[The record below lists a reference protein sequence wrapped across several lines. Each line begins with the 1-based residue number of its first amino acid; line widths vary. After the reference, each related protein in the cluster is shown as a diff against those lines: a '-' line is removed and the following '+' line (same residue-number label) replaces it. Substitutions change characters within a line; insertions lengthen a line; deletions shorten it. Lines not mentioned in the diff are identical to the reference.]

1 VLNPL
6 SQEIVYSGDASP
18 ANDARSKNVSM
29 LHAVAEAMGDIR
41 ESVVF
46 LGGTVIPHLLTDELS
61 RFVRP
66 AKDVDFIIDFSNKED
81 LLNFEDALWE
91 RGFKKVSNGA
101 VCSWILGR
109 IRVDALPGDPEV
121 LTFNNQWC
129 GEAMHYSQRI
139 HIGDDLRVNAISAPY
154 YLGTKLN
161 AFDRRG
167 FGNFSDSKDIFDI
180 LLIFAGH
187 EAIEMEIEHR
197 TSRVFKAF
205 LWEKLER
212 IRTGSDNFSR
222 IAAREFKPEAVLK
235 RHLPEAV
242 ARIQKVID
250 LTSEHR

>member
-1 VLNPL
+1 MTNLL
-6 SQEIVYSGDASP
+6 SQEIDHSSHVSS
-18 ANDARSKNVSM
+18 ANDARSHNALM

-46 LGGTVIPHLLTDELS
+46 LGGVILPLLLTDELAC
-61 RFVRP
+61 FVRP
-66 AKDVDFIIDFSNKED
+66 AKDVDFIIDFSQKED
-81 LLNFEDALWE
+81 LLNFEDTLWE
-91 RGFKKVSNGA
+91 RGFQKVRNGA
-101 VCSWILGR
+101 VSSWILGR

-129 GEAMHYSQRI
+129 GEAMQYSRRI
-139 HIGDDLRVNAISAPY
+139 QIGDGLWVNAISAPY

-167 FGNFSDSKDIFDI
+167 FGNFARSKDIFDI

-187 EAIEMEIEHR
+187 DDIEREITHR
-197 TSRVFKAF
+197 TSRVFKTF

-212 IRTGSDNFSR
+212 IRTGSDNFSTV
-222 IAAREFKPEAVLK
+222 AARGFQTEAVLK
-235 RHLPEAV
+235 RHLPDAIS
-242 ARIQKVID
+242 RIQKVID